1 MRTVA
6 AKRDSG
12 CRTMKLIFCGTP
24 KFAVPALERLT
35 SPPFEIEL
43 VVTNPD
49 EPSGRGYDLKASPVK
64 QVALDCRLPV
74 FQPKK
79 LKTPFSHAFLSEY
92 RPDAIVVVAYGHILP
107 GWMIALPRLGCIN
120 LHASLLPKYRGA
132 APIAWAIIRGERRTG
147 VTTMKID
154 AGLDTG
160 DILLAREMEILIND
174 TTETLGERLSLVG
187 AELMAETLER
197 LDRGEIKPR
206 PQDHSQATLAP
217 ILKKEDGIINW
228 LLSAEE
234 IERRVRG
241 LCPWPGAYTVF
252 RGKGLQVWRAAVA
265 PMPASALDPG
275 TLFGEGGRALVTCGN
290 GSFLELIEVQMEGR
304 RCVSGRDF
312 LNGIHLSAFEKLGTP
327 AS

>member
-1 MRTVA
+1 
-6 AKRDSG
+6 
-12 CRTMKLIFCGTP
+12 MKLIFCGTP

-49 EPSGRGYDLKASPVK
+49 EPSGRGYGLKIPPVK
-64 QVALDCRLPV
+64 RAALDARLPV
-74 FQPKK
+74 FQPRK
-79 LKTPFSHAFLSEY
+79 LKAPFSRAFLSEY
-92 RPDAIVVVAYGHILP
+92 RTDAIVVVAYGHILP
-107 GWMIALPRLGCIN
+107 RWMIDLPRLGCIN

-132 APIAWAIIRGERRTG
+132 APIPWAIIRGERKTG

-160 DILLAREMEILIND
+160 DTLLAQEMEIRSDD

-187 AELMAETLER
+187 AELVAQTLER
-197 LDRGEIKPR
+197 LDRDAIKPQ

-217 ILKKEDGIINW
+217 ILKKEDGLINW

-241 LCPWPGAYTVF
+241 LSPWPGTYSTF
-252 RGKGLQVWRAAVA
+252 RGKVLQVWKAAVVST
-265 PMPASALDPG
+265 PQSALEPG
-275 TLFGEGGRALVTCGN
+275 TLLGAGGKPLVCCGD
-290 GSFLELIEVQMEGR
+290 GSVLELIEVQLEGR
-304 RCVSGRDF
+304 RRIPGRDF
-312 LNGIHLSAFEKLGTP
+312 LNGIRLAPLEKLATR
-327 AS
+327 AL

>member
-1 MRTVA
+1 
-6 AKRDSG
+6 
-12 CRTMKLIFCGTP
+12 MKLIFCGTP

-35 SPPFEIEL
+35 SPLFEIEL

-49 EPSGRGYDLKASPVK
+49 EPSGRGYGLKASPVK

-74 FQPKK
+74 FQPHK
-79 LKTPFSHAFLSEY
+79 LKTPFSRAFLSEY

-132 APIAWAIIRGERRTG
+132 APIAWAIIRGEQRTG

-160 DILLAREMEILIND
+160 DMLLAREVEIRSDD

-187 AELMAETLER
+187 AELIAETLER
-197 LDRGEIKPR
+197 LDRGDIR
-206 PQDHSQATLAP
+206 PQLQDHSQATLAP
-217 ILKKEDGIINW
+217 MLKKQDGLINW

-241 LCPWPGAYTVF
+241 LYPWPGAYTVF
-252 RGKGLQVWRAAVA
+252 RRKGLQVWKSAVA
-265 PMPASALDPG
+265 AMPASTLQPG
-275 TLFGEGGRALVTCGN
+275 TLLGERGRLLAACGR
-290 GSFLELIEVQMEGR
+290 GSVLELIEVQVEGR
-304 RCVSGRDF
+304 RSVSGRDF
-312 LNGIHLSAFEKLGTP
+312 LNGIHLSAPEKLGAP
-327 AS
+327 ES